1 MPCNLKAA
9 LVPTAGAH
17 CNITDICLAA
27 ATPGNRSEMNLRN
40 AATSVRA
47 VFLRF
52 LGITLI

>member
-17 CNITDICLAA
+17 CNINDMCLAG
-27 ATPGNRSEMNLRN
+27 ATPRNRSQMNLGN

-47 VFLRF
+47 VVFL
-52 LGITLI
+52 LYS